1 MRKIGSLNLQ
11 IGLISI
17 PLGVN
22 SFLDYQGISFKQ
34 LCPNCDV
41 PVSYHR
47 VCPKCNQE
55 IEYHQLKN
63 GFEISKDNI
72 VVVDK
77 TVFKTL
83 ESYPTTILGIIP
95 TNSEF
100 EFITEKCYML
110 TPQKEAVK
118 QYFLLL
124 KILTVENKSLVIEF
138 VMRKKIHL
146 GIIKPI
152 VLNGMSFLLLKEI
165 LYSDK
170 IKPIEP
176 LKEEQITEEELK
188 LGRELIELVSQKVE
202 NKKYEEIRDKRIEIL
217 QKILSGEVKPQEIKT
232 DETQALVEQL
242 KKSVETSKSSQV
254 KKPVRRKVR
263 TNG

>member
-1 MRKIGSLNLQ
+1 
-11 IGLISI
+11 
-17 PLGVN
+17 
-22 SFLDYQGISFKQ
+22 
-34 LCPNCDV
+34 
-41 PVSYHR
+41 
-47 VCPKCNQE
+47 
-55 IEYHQLKN
+55 
-63 GFEISKDNI
+63 
-72 VVVDK
+72 
-77 TVFKTL
+77 
-83 ESYPTTILGIIP
+83 
-95 TNSEF
+95 
-100 EFITEKCYML
+100 ML